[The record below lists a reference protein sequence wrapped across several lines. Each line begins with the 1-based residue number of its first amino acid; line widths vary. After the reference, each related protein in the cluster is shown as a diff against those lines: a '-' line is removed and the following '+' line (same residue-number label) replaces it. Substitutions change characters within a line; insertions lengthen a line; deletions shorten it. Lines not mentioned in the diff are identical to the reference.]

1 LPALFER
8 LRHEVR
14 EARVAAIIDEARA
27 WAARQPLPEFRPDAG
42 PPPGYPASWPSAIA
56 LADVVR
62 WRDADFVR
70 ACYEAIL
77 RRAPDPAGFALY
89 LNEVRSGRSR
99 VEIAVGFA
107 RSDEGRKAGVAI
119 AGLEAAAWSLRF
131 ARIPVLG
138 YLLRLAKSL
147 LLLPRAL
154 REREATEAYLAAQ
167 VAIAEARMAEVAAR
181 AAAEAHRVRLET
193 AFVHERQARNLG
205 ARLARLADQSQA
217 VLDRLPAVEGA
228 LQQVRAAGVAEL
240 GHAVAT
246 LRAEIDAT
254 ATSASAAAQG
264 VQDTAREAAH
274 TARQAL
280 GVAREASGDRDTREA
295 RFAAIDAQLSASRQ
309 SAAAIEARATAT
321 SLQAVA
327 ALRAELAAAPE
338 AIARLE
344 ASQQQLAARFDAAL
358 TRASTRLDREIEHG
372 AAQDAQMK
380 AVREAG
386 MAELAQATAAL
397 EAKLLELVTRENE
410 LLERRLAGR
419 VEAAAT
425 IAQEVEALRA
435 ALATFRKD
443 GSA

>member
-1 LPALFER
+1 MSGPTLPALFER
-8 LRHEVR
+8 LRREVR
-14 EARVAAIIDEARA
+14 EARVAAIVDEARA

-42 PPPGYPASWPSAIA
+42 PPPGYPASWPRAIA

-89 LNEVRSGRSR
+89 LDEVRSGRSR

-119 AGLEAAAWSLRF
+119 AGLEAATWSLRL
-131 ARIPVLG
+131 ARLPVLG
-138 YLLRLAKSL
+138 YLLRLAKSIL
-147 LLLPRAL
+147 TLPRAV

-167 VAIAEARMAEVAAR
+167 VAIAEARMADVAAR

-193 AFVHERQARNLG
+193 AFIHERQARNLG

-217 VLDRLPAVEGA
+217 MLDRLPAVEAA

-240 GHAVAT
+240 GQAVAA
-246 LRAEIDAT
+246 LRAEIEGAV
-254 ATSASAAAQG
+254 AAANAAAQG

-274 TARQAL
+274 AARQAL

-295 RFAAIDAQLSASRQ
+295 RFAAIDAQLAAARQ
-309 SAAAIEARATAT
+309 STASIDARVGAGAQQAIERFE
-321 SLQAVA
+321 A
-327 ALRAELAAAPE
+327 ALRQEAA
-338 AIARLE
+338 
-344 ASQQQLAARFDAAL
+344 
-358 TRASTRLDREIEHG
+358 RLDREIGHG
-372 AAQDAQMK
+372 VAQDAQMK

-386 MAELAQATAAL
+386 VTELAQATAAL
-397 EAKLLELVTRENE
+397 EAKLLELVTRESE
-410 LLERRLAGR
+410 LLERRLSGR
-419 VEAAAT
+419 VEAAAA
-425 IAQEVEALRA
+425 IAQDVEGLRA

-443 GSA
+443 GAP